1 VLPVTKGANR
11 AVSSYRKL
19 AISLTRILGRF
30 APCTARSAAC
40 DDMADLVNEPKV
52 TVMSTY
58 NMQANGVNDTE
69 AATVLNALPNFE
81 NTSEVVFVVSA
92 TGGGADLGPGVGQN
106 PPPPTPAAIWGYS
119 GSAPGVIGNSVSGPG
134 VTGASQFQGVS
145 GSGPVGVYGN
155 GNGGP
160 MAGAGVVGQGTSG
173 SPGMVGMA
181 YEANDFNLS
190 NAAGVLG
197 ASAGDSTRDPNNP
210 GAVRGAGVVGLSIAS
225 LGGGSDFPGSPLL
238 LPDPNAVPDGNGTGV
253 WGASGGGT
261 GVYGQSQSGTG
272 VSGQSENGCGGI
284 FESASAAQLR
294 LIPSAIPLEDNETLM
309 QSGHT
314 GDLYLYSVAEEVGTT
329 GTYHYSTILWLCI
342 APAPAGGQAMWAQV
356 SLGDTVGG

>member
-1 VLPVTKGANR
+1 M
-11 AVSSYRKL
+11 SY
-19 AISLTRILGRF
+19 
-30 APCTARSAAC
+30 
-40 DDMADLVNEPKV
+40 DLNAEGD
-52 TVMSTY
+52 
-58 NMQANGVNDTE
+58 NGTNSPT
-69 AATVLNALPNFE
+69 NIGALPNF
-81 NTSEVVFVVSA
+81 TGDCVLFVNGAS
-92 TGGGADLGPGVGQN
+92 GGADLGPGVGQS
-106 PPPPTPAAIWGYS
+106 PPPETPIGIQAAS
-119 GSAPGVIGNSVSGPG
+119 LTAPGVNGISSYGPG
-134 VTGASQFQGVS
+134 VSGVSQYQGVS
-145 GSGPVGVYGN
+145 GAGPVGVYGN

-160 MAGAGVVGQGTSG
+160 MAGAGVVGQGTGG

-181 YEANDFNLS
+181 YEADGFNLS

-197 ASAGDSTRDPNNP
+197 ASAGDSTRDPDNQ
-210 GAVRGAGVVGLSIAS
+210 GAVCGAGVVGLSIAG
-225 LGGGSDFPGSPLL
+225 LGGASDYPGSPML

-261 GVYGQSQSGTG
+261 GVLGQSQNGTG
-272 VSGQSENGCGGI
+272 VNGQSENGCGAI

-294 LIPSAIPLEDNETLM
+294 LIPSAIPLEDNDTLM

-329 GTYHYSTILWLCI
+329 GTYHYTTVLWLCI